1 MEKVAFLILDFSQEK
16 QNWTKLI
23 AFPRPG
29 KVLRVQR
36 GKERGLVIYIVFR
49 KKKEKK
55 GKEKKLDTVR
65 RWTDFHRSLELVRR
79 KF

>member
-49 KKKEKK
+49 KKQKQKERK
-55 GKEKKLDTVR
+55 R
-65 RWTDFHRSLELVRR
+65 NWTRCVDGQIFTGH
-79 KF
+79 